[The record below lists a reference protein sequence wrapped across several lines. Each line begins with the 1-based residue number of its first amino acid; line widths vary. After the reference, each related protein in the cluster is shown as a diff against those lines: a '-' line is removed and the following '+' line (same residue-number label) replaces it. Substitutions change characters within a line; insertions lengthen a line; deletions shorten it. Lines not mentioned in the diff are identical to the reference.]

1 MSREKG
7 LSGDSLTIYFGT
19 GLFHSFISSHLPLP
33 LILGQKS
40 ELHSCRFQDSRASAC
55 SLSTP
60 VGDRLYAGGRFAGQE
75 YPCESR
81 FVTVTTFVISFPLLA
96 VTGGLVRHV
105 RRPYVVRA
113 YIKASYTSYH
123 RYVVC
128 CVARSRLIY
137 ISVCAYV
144 CALWSLSVIY
154 VSC

>member
-19 GLFHSFISSHLPLP
+19 VELQLAHSPLHELIYVVSS
-33 LILGQKS
+33 K
-40 ELHSCRFQDSRASAC
+40 
-55 SLSTP
+55 
-60 VGDRLYAGGRFAGQE
+60 GGRFAGQE